1 MNTFRTVAIFIS
13 CILAMTLLIF
23 VMLYQMF
30 MIATYDP
37 EMEVKMPIIEERA
50 EQRKEA
56 IRNLQEEA
64 MCEDTRFNIDCD

>member
-1 MNTFRTVAIFIS
+1 MIQFLRVAFPK
-13 CILAMTLLIF
+13 
-23 VMLYQMF
+23 
-30 MIATYDP
+30 DP